1 MKITESPQKSENIR
15 NQKIKL
21 CALPQVPE
29 REFPTNINPR
39 RAEIIRIIGKTWV
52 NGTKIHYCFFD
63 HTKGHNSPAE
73 WTGSEEE
80 RQVVRA
86 AFQEWKAVG
95 IGLEFEEVDAPPDAE
110 VRIGFQ
116 QGDGSWSYVGT
127 DVLNIPLNQRT
138 MNFGWPLAEDSYGK
152 ETALHEIG
160 HTLAL
165 PHEHQNPKAG
175 IQWNEDAVRA
185 SLSGPPNNWSPE
197 TIEYNILRKI
207 PTNEVESSEWD
218 PNSIMHYQFQAE
230 LISSPAPY
238 NREGIFPEPGLSQ
251 KDKDWMQKFYPVLK
265 SNDYIEL
272 KPFVSVPLVLSPG
285 EQVNFIVKPE
295 ISREYK
301 FQTFGE
307 VDTVIVLFE
316 EDNGDP
322 RYLDGDD
329 DGGSDSNALITQ
341 KLLKGR
347 TYLLRV
353 RLYFASLSGETAV
366 MMW

>member
-1 MKITESPQKSENIR
+1 MGEWN
-15 NQKIKL
+15 
-21 CALPQVPE
+21 
-29 REFPTNINPR
+29 
-39 RAEIIRIIGKTWV
+39 
-52 NGTKIHYCFFD
+52 KIHYCFFD
-63 HTKGHNSPAE
+63 RAKGHNSPAN
-73 WTGSEEE
+73 WTGSEENK
-80 RQVVRA
+80 QIVRA
-86 AFQEWKAVG
+86 AFEDWKAVG
-95 IGLEFEEVDAPPDAE
+95 IGLEFEEVDTPADAE

-127 DVLNIPLNQRT
+127 DVLEIPLNQRT
-138 MNFGWPLAEDSYGK
+138 MNFGWPLDENYYGK

-160 HTLAL
+160 HTLGL

-175 IQWNEDAVRA
+175 IQWNEDAVRT

-207 PTNEVESSEWD
+207 PMNEVEGSDWD

-230 LISSPAPY
+230 LINSPAPY
-238 NREGIFPEPGLSQ
+238 NQEGIFPTPGLSI
-251 KDKDWMQKFYPVLK
+251 KDKDWLRKFYPVLE

-285 EQVNFIVKPE
+285 EQVNFIVKPN
-295 ISREYK
+295 ISRSYK

-307 VDTVIVLFE
+307 VDTVMVLFE
-316 EDNGDP
+316 EENGDP
-322 RYLDGDD
+322 RYLADD
-329 DGGSDSNALITQ
+329 DDSGTDYNALITH

-347 TYLLRV
+347 TYILRV
-353 RLYFASLSGETAV
+353 RLYFASASGETAV